1 MCQMLHYKRKDKDMN
16 IEEAL
21 KYIDNSIDY
30 WVEVADYENKEKDV
44 KKTEEARTV
53 IVKAL
58 KEKGKA

>member
-58 KEKGKA
+58 KEKGKV

>member
-1 MCQMLHYKRKDKDMN
+1 MLHYKRKDKDMN

>member
-1 MCQMLHYKRKDKDMN
+1 MSVITNIRKDKVMK
-16 IEEAL
+16 IGEAL
-21 KYIDNSIDY
+21 ALIDNAIDY

>member
-1 MCQMLHYKRKDKDMN
+1 MN

-58 KEKGKA
+58 KEKGKV